1 MSNTDAVITKVFATP
16 LAMVWLKDTESLNRE
31 LAELFL
37 RKEKEGDKHRSPVRI
52 PTQIGDVFESTFD
65 LYNWPDPPVQN
76 LARQVHEILLD
87 LVATLN
93 AYTAEQMAKFQFHYH
108 AWFHITRYGG
118 YQSIHYHPKASWS
131 GIYCVRAGEEVEGRP
146 ESGVVKLYDP
156 RGAVFMHADPGN
168 EHLMPDFST
177 TPVYLTHQE
186 GQLVIFPSHLMHEVL
201 PYLGK
206 RERIVAP
213 FNAWITRLG

>member
-1 MSNTDAVITKVFATP
+1 MSGAYTSDKHVYRGSEVSNEDARITRVFATP
-16 LAMVWLKDTESLNRE
+16 LAKVMLKDTESLNRE

-37 RKEKEGDKHRSPVRI
+37 RKEKEGDKYRTPVRI

-76 LARQVHEILLD
+76 LARQVHEILHD

-118 YQSIHYHPKASWS
+118 YQSIHYHPKACWS
-131 GIYCVRAGEEVEGRP
+131 GIYCVCAGEEVEGRL
-146 ESGVVKLYDP
+146 ESGAGRRIP
-156 RGAVFMHADPGN
+156 FR
-168 EHLMPDFST
+168 
-177 TPVYLTHQE
+177 
-186 GQLVIFPSHLMHEVL
+186 SHLAARSNSTILAARCSCTPIRATSISCPISALHQC
-201 PYLGK
+201 
-206 RERIVAP
+206 
-213 FNAWITRLG
+213 T